1 MATVVLLDTLDT
13 KGHEYAYVR
22 EQLTARGVEVLV
34 VDAGVHEPAGLAP
47 DISRFEVA
55 RAAGGAIAGMVR
67 SPAVAGAGRPAAAG
81 RVDVRRHHA
90 VRDGGPAV
98 AAGAR
103 FRGARLPPDRDG
115 RAVDGGTGPA
125 VTLMRTTAGECA
137 QLGRRLAE
145 KLSAATGPTAVFV
158 PLRGISQ
165 IDAEGQPFHDPG
177 ADGAL
182 FRALRGGLAGS
193 VELHELDLH
202 INDPAFATAMAAR
215 LDELAGG
222 AA

>member
-1 MATVVLLDTLDT
+1 VP
-13 KGHEYAYVR
+13 G
-22 EQLTARGVEVLV
+22 
-34 VDAGVHEPAGLAP
+34 
-47 DISRFEVA
+47 RF
-55 RAAGGAIAGMVR
+55 
-67 SPAVAGAGRPAAAG
+67 AGRTFY
-81 RVDVRRHHA
+81 HHN
-90 VRDGGPAV
+90 
-98 AAGAR
+98 
-103 FRGARLPPDRDG
+103 
-115 RAVDGGTGPA
+115 PA